1 MMKAQQGS
9 RRMSAWLGAALVPL
23 AAACAP
29 AMGGST
35 ALMTA
40 SGQADVAAH
49 SFTSAVDAGEIQQA
63 QLAQTRAQN
72 QAVRTF
78 AQRMITEHSSALQ
91 LREARM
97 AQMGLGLRA
106 STSAL
111 AQMNGNGGSMAMG
124 GNGSGSGS
132 SGSMGS
138 GSTSGSGSM
147 GSGSTGGSGSMGNG
161 SEGMGMGS
169 GAFTSSMVMSPSG
182 MSDLNAVLMANPFSR
197 PVAQGAMT
205 DLQALQ
211 QLNGAAFDRMYITRQ
226 VEMHQ
231 YALTNIDRM
240 LAQNTLSPDV
250 RAIMTTQRAAV
261 AMHLQMA
268 QQLRSQL

>member
-1 MMKAQQGS
+1 MMKARQGG
-9 RRMSAWLGAALVPL
+9 RRMPAWLGAALLPL

-63 QLAQTRAQN
+63 QLAQTRSQT
-72 QAVRTF
+72 QGVRTF
-78 AQRMITEHSSALQ
+78 AQRMIAEHSSALQ
-91 LREARM
+91 LREAYMARM
-97 AQMGLGLRA
+97 GMGLRT

-111 AQMNGNGGSMAMG
+111 AQINGNGGSMGMAAG
-124 GNGSGSGS
+124 GSMDNGSMGSGS
-132 SGSMGS
+132 SGSGS
-138 GSTSGSGSM
+138 NATSA
-147 GSGSTGGSGSMGNG
+147 
-161 SEGMGMGS
+161 GMGMGS
-169 GAFTSSMVMSPSG
+169 GAFTSATVLSPSG
-182 MSDLNAVLMANPFSR
+182 MSDLNTVLLANPLSR
-197 PVAQGAMT
+197 PVAQGAMA

-211 QLNGAAFDRMYITRQ
+211 QLEGAAFDRMYITRQ

-231 YALTNIDRM
+231 YALDNLDRM
-240 LAQNTLSPDV
+240 LAQNTLSPGV
-250 RAIMTTQRAAV
+250 RGILTTQRASV

>member
-35 ALMTA
+35 ALMSA

-78 AQRMITEHSSALQ
+78 AQRMITEHSNALQ

-124 GNGSGSGS
+124 AGGSGS

-138 GSTSGSGSM
+138 GSTSGGGSM
-147 GSGSTGGSGSMGNG
+147 GSGSTGSAGISGSG

-231 YALTNIDRM
+231 YALTNMDRM

-250 RAIMTTQRAAV
+250 RAILTTQRASV